1 MQGNSKQV
9 SHTPERTITWKKF
22 ARTRYNNNWSSYQD
36 QGPWGR
42 WRKSAGWGIRRRHPP
57 SPPPPTASQG
67 NLQNQTLIVRVAHS
81 RHPSLFPLQGDRNP
95 HQTERKQGGK
105 VAIESYAR
113 WRPPGRRSCRHR
125 RRRRRRSP
133 SPSPPPT
140 PPLEF
145 SLLSREVCCLVWGLE
160 A

>member
-81 RHPSLFPLQGDRNP
+81 RHPSLFSIARRSKPTPNR
-95 HQTERKQGGK
+95 TETGGK
-105 VAIESYAR
+105 GSNRVL
-113 WRPPGRRSCRHR
+113 RSLA
-125 RRRRRRSP
+125 SAGTSLLP
-133 SPSPPPT
+133 PSPPP
-140 PPLEF
+140 PPPF
-145 SLLSREVCCLVWGLE
+145 SISLAASNSASRVLVTFSRGLLPGLGT
-160 A
+160 